1 MKEPRT
7 RGRPRNQQPLLPSP
21 KDMLT
26 GALPS
31 RGQESPYYS
40 HHSKSDS
47 YLPAVHS
54 LSGKPQS
61 KTQRGDV
68 QSFRHQSFAQNIN
81 PDDHS
86 LSLLP
91 EISSLEKD
99 PAAFIAAAGLKMLST
114 RTSLQNP
121 HESSLRPTVNQRF
134 GVSSTWPTD
143 STIPPTMSPDLGT
156 YGADFDGAS
165 QPITVQPRMLVR
177 DLSELGSREVAP
189 FLPQEPPV
197 GENYPLA
204 TVATKGKRKSTAPSS
219 DIYTSANNIIG
230 LGGDIIMTEPTKP
243 MREMIVNDWVNKQKL
258 AKTKVGNLKGRGRK
272 RRSLVVVLK
281 LSRESWTKWEEQKVE
296 PDLVMKEL
304 VLRDGRVHRVLVDK
318 RGSGDAP
325 AAGRSVSA
333 TASTSEYASGSA
345 TGGAEPK
352 KRGRGRPRK
361 NPSPMLLDVDRD
373 DEKEGE
379 DEDEDELEVISQP
392 KERRE
397 GALRAKKRE
406 EEARE
411 EAAKAIENEKRAR
424 EKAIEDEE
432 NARLKAIE
440 DKEKARLKAIKDEEQ
455 AIEEENQR
463 IEDEERR
470 IADEKRAAEE
480 KKRRKE
486 EERLQAIEDEKN
498 RKEAERRKAYQ
509 EAKMMAAK
517 MAEGN
522 LHGGWGYDSEEEYEQ
537 EQYQEE
543 EESEEGMVTEE
554 EQLWNEREKCWWES
568 ELPMSSFAVAIERR
582 PGYYWKTQ
590 YITDAELALRVGES
604 NKRIISTPS
613 PTAKSPKI
621 KQPLKK
627 IRNMRKSM
635 VSAATAVEDIV
646 PVTQSRRKS
655 TGGVTTSKSAISQK
669 RAAGSNLLGSDDEF
683 ITPGKGPP
691 NKKQV
696 QKTHAARRS
705 GPLESPRDRLR
716 ERGAVTKYSG
726 AAETPEHSGNRG
738 SDDEDAELT
747 EAVSIKHEDVE
758 MEEGYDDRWKRG
770 GRRRV
775 W

>member
-1 MKEPRT
+1 
-7 RGRPRNQQPLLPSP
+7 
-21 KDMLT
+21 MLT

-40 HHSKSDS
+40 HHSKLDS

-61 KTQRGDV
+61 KSQRGDI
-68 QSFRHQSFAQNIN
+68 QPFRHQSFTQNIN
-81 PDDHS
+81 PNDYS

-99 PAAFIAAAGLKMLST
+99 PAAFVAAAGLNMLST
-114 RTSLQNP
+114 GIGLQNP

-134 GVSSTWPTD
+134 GVSSTWPTAP
-143 STIPPTMSPDLGT
+143 TILPTTSPDLGT

-177 DLSELGSREVAP
+177 DLSELGSYEAAP
-189 FLPQEPPV
+189 LVPQEPPV
-197 GENYPLA
+197 GENYQLA
-204 TVATKGKRKSTAPSS
+204 TIATKSKRKSTAPSS

-230 LGGDIIMTEPTKP
+230 LGGEIIMTEPTRP
-243 MREMIVNDWVNKQKL
+243 MREMIVNDWVKRQKL

-325 AAGRSVSA
+325 AGGRSASA
-333 TASTSEYASGSA
+333 TASTSEYTSGSA
-345 TGGAEPK
+345 TGAAELK
-352 KRGRGRPRK
+352 KRGRGRPKK
-361 NPSPMLLDVDRD
+361 NPSPVPLDVDQD
-373 DEKEGE
+373 DEGEDE
-379 DEDEDELEVISQP
+379 DEDEDELEVIPQP
-392 KERRE
+392 KQRRE
-397 GALRAKKRE
+397 GALRVRKRE

-432 NARLKAIE
+432 KARLKAIE
-440 DKEKARLKAIKDEEQ
+440 DKENARLKAIKDEEQ

-470 IADEKRAAEE
+470 IVYEKRAAEE

-522 LHGGWGYDSEEEYEQ
+522 LDGGWGYDSEEEYEQ

-543 EESEEGMVTEE
+543 EDEDQGMVTEE

-568 ELPMSSFAVAIERR
+568 ELPLSSFAVVIERQ

-590 YITDAELALRVGES
+590 YITDAELVLRAGEL
-604 NKRIISTPS
+604 NKPTTSTLSSMANP
-613 PTAKSPKI
+613 PKI
-621 KQPLKK
+621 KRPLEN
-627 IRNMRKSM
+627 IRGMRKSM
-635 VSAATAVEDIV
+635 VSAMEDIA
-646 PVTQSRRKS
+646 PVAQSRRKS
-655 TGGVTTSKSAISQK
+655 TGGVMTSKSTISQK
-669 RAAGSNLLGSDDEF
+669 RAAGSNLLGPDDEF
-683 ITPGKGPP
+683 ITPGK
-691 NKKQV
+691 KQV
-696 QKTHAARRS
+696 QTTHATVS

-716 ERGAVTKYSG
+716 ERGAFTGYLG
-726 AAETPEHSGNRG
+726 AAEPPEHSRNRG
-738 SDDEDAELT
+738 SDDEDPELT
-747 EAVSIKHEDVE
+747 EALSIKHEDVE

>member
-1 MKEPRT
+1 
-7 RGRPRNQQPLLPSP
+7 
-21 KDMLT
+21 MLT

-61 KTQRGDV
+61 KAQRGDI
-68 QSFRHQSFAQNIN
+68 QPFRHQSVAQNIN
-81 PDDHS
+81 PNDHS

-91 EISSLEKD
+91 EVSSLEKD
-99 PAAFIAAAGLKMLST
+99 PAAFIAAAGLNMLST
-114 RTSLQNP
+114 GTGLQSP

-134 GVSSTWPTD
+134 GVSSTWPTA
-143 STIPPTMSPDLGT
+143 STIPPTIFPDPNT
-156 YGADFDGAS
+156 YGADFDGAP

-177 DLSELGSREVAP
+177 DLSELGSREAAP
-189 FLPQEPPV
+189 LVPPV
-197 GENYPLA
+197 GENYQL
-204 TVATKGKRKSTAPSS
+204 TTIVTKNKRKSTAPSS

-230 LGGDIIMTEPTKP
+230 LGGDIIMTEPTRP
-243 MREMIVNDWVNKQKL
+243 MREMIVNDWVKKQKL

-272 RRSLVVVLK
+272 RKSLVVVLK
-281 LSRESWTKWEEQKVE
+281 LSRESWTKWEEQKIE

-325 AAGRSVSA
+325 AGGRSVSA
-333 TASTSEYASGSA
+333 TASTSEYAGGSA
-345 TGGAEPK
+345 TGATEPK
-352 KRGRGRPRK
+352 KRGRPRK
-361 NPSPMLLDVDRD
+361 NPSPVLLDVDQD
-373 DEKEGE
+373 DEREDEGE
-379 DEDEDELEVISQP
+379 DEDENELEVIPQP

-397 GALRAKKRE
+397 GALRARKRE

-432 NARLKAIE
+432 KARLKAIE

-470 IADEKRAAEE
+470 IVYEKRAAEE

-509 EAKMMAAK
+509 EAKMMATK

-522 LHGGWGYDSEEEYEQ
+522 LDGGWGYDSEEEYEQ

-543 EESEEGMVTEE
+543 EDQEMLTEE

-568 ELPMSSFAVAIERR
+568 ELPLSSFAVAIERR

-590 YITDAELALRVGES
+590 YITDAELALRASEP
-604 NKRIISTPS
+604 NKRTTSTPPS
-613 PTAKSPKI
+613 TAKPTKT
-621 KQPLKK
+621 KQPLKN
-627 IRNMRKSM
+627 IRNMRESM
-635 VSAATAVEDIV
+635 VSAATAVEDIASV
-646 PVTQSRRKS
+646 AQSRRKS
-655 TGGVTTSKSAISQK
+655 TGGATTSKSTISQK
-669 RAAGSNLLGSDDEF
+669 RAAGSNLFGPDDEF
-683 ITPGKGPP
+683 ITPGK
-691 NKKQV
+691 KQV
-696 QKTHAARRS
+696 QKAHATGS

-716 ERGAVTKYSG
+716 ERGAFTKYSG
-726 AAETPEHSGNRG
+726 AAEPPEHSGNQG

-758 MEEGYDDRWKRG
+758 MEGGYDDRWKRG